1 MLGLCSYWKLL
12 YIANKLTIMID
23 IASIEWGND
32 SAEKDP
38 NLLKYFIDQPSL
50 NRLYK
55 RTKTFIIGRKGAGK
69 SAIRRK
75 LVEEFNNWE
84 DNYIV
89 EISPTFNI
97 FSNLISDN
105 EIQLHF
111 NEEVFFQYV
120 WLNHIYKKAFIEI
133 GKKPKNTSAAEFKFA
148 IDLAKANEVKEK
160 NLLES
165 AKDLLSRLKVKAGNL
180 GDLGIEIENELRK
193 EAEID
198 VYEHHLQALTKAGYK
213 ITWII
218 DDLDLG
224 WNNSKIAN
232 NLLLGLLTCT
242 NYIKNISDN
251 LHIFV
256 CLREDVYRILLTHTQ
271 HSDKYRDIEKIQ
283 WTVEGLMSLLTS
295 RIEYNYA
302 IQGKPIPENVLYTV
316 FPETIGANNTANW
329 LFERTLGRP
338 RELLQL
344 VRLYSEK
351 NNTNEA
357 NSDLLK
363 NIELE
368 YSNWKLE
375 DLTTEYSN
383 QYPNLFELFKLW
395 RTKFFRQ
402 KYHLKKEEFD
412 NMFLEFSTSLDISSP
427 WYMKSINDL
436 NPRPILDVLYEIGF
450 IGDFILGG
458 AGGSKTI
465 YSFEDLHEP
474 IFEEFQIH
482 PCFRKSLGTVERIR
496 SRS

>member
-1 MLGLCSYWKLL
+1 
-12 YIANKLTIMID
+12 MIK
-23 IASIEWGND
+23 ISSIDWGND

-50 NRLYK
+50 DRLYN
-55 RTKTFIIGRKGAGK
+55 RSKTFIIGRKGAGK
-69 SAIRRK
+69 SALRRK
-75 LVEEFNNWE
+75 LVEEFRGWE

-97 FSNLISDN
+97 FSNLISDT
-105 EIQLHF
+105 EIQTNF

-120 WLNHIYKKAFIEI
+120 WLNHIYKKAFVEI
-133 GKKPKNTSAAEFKFA
+133 GKHPKNNTTPEFEFA
-148 IDLAKANEVKEK
+148 INLAKANDVKEK

-165 AKDLLSRLKVKAGNL
+165 ARDLLSRLKVKAGKL

-198 VYEHHLQALTKAGYK
+198 VYEHHLNAITRAGYK
-213 ITWII
+213 VTWII

-224 WNNSKIAN
+224 WNNSEIAN

-242 NYIKNISDN
+242 NYIKNISTN

-283 WTVEGLMSLLTS
+283 WTIESLMEMLKS
-295 RIEYNYA
+295 RIAYNYLV
-302 IQGKPIPENVLYTV
+302 QGKPIPKDILYTV
-316 FPETIGANNTANW
+316 FPETIGTNNTPNW
-329 LFERTLGRP
+329 LVERTLGRP

-351 NNTNEA
+351 IDSTEP
-357 NSDLLK
+357 NSEILK
-363 NIELE
+363 DVELE

-395 RTKFFRQ
+395 RTKYFRQ
-402 KYHLKKEEFD
+402 KYHLKRDEFD
-412 NMFLEFSTSLDISSP
+412 NMFLEFSTLLTITTA
-427 WYMKSINDL
+427 WYMNSVNQL
-436 NPRPILDVLYEIGF
+436 NPRLILDILYEIGF

-496 SRS
+496 NRK

>member
-1 MLGLCSYWKLL
+1 
-12 YIANKLTIMID
+12 
-23 IASIEWGND
+23 
-32 SAEKDP
+32 
-38 NLLKYFIDQPSL
+38 
-50 NRLYK
+50 
-55 RTKTFIIGRKGAGK
+55 
-69 SAIRRK
+69 
-75 LVEEFNNWE
+75 
-84 DNYIV
+84 
-89 EISPTFNI
+89 
-97 FSNLISDN
+97 
-105 EIQLHF
+105 
-111 NEEVFFQYV
+111 
-120 WLNHIYKKAFIEI
+120 
-133 GKKPKNTSAAEFKFA
+133 
-148 IDLAKANEVKEK
+148 
-160 NLLES
+160 
-165 AKDLLSRLKVKAGNL
+165 
-180 GDLGIEIENELRK
+180 
-193 EAEID
+193 
-198 VYEHHLQALTKAGYK
+198 
-213 ITWII
+213 
-218 DDLDLG
+218 
-224 WNNSKIAN
+224 
-232 NLLLGLLTCT
+232 
-242 NYIKNISDN
+242 
-251 LHIFV
+251 
-256 CLREDVYRILLTHTQ
+256 LREDVYRILLTHTQ

-344 VRLYSEK
+344 VRLYTEK
-351 NNTNEA
+351 NNTCEA

-383 QYPNLFELFKLW
+383 QYPNLFELFKVW

-412 NMFLEFSTSLDISSP
+412 NMFLEFSTSLEISSP

-496 SRS
+496 TRN